1 MPGINGVGFLPLLLF
16 QSLTTNFLNMAHY
29 YRHHAAMNSRPAAAI
44 FDGALFRE
52 PVLWK
57 FMLLVAI
64 TYLVW
69 SEKLTIVLDLSPV
82 SAREQAEAGGHKI
95 RASLMPEIFQ
105 EKKPEKPQ
113 KRRPKSA
120 VLLPA
125 GAQGQIRFA
134 MDPGFATRNNI
145 GNEEVAAAMDKC
157 RDYVARFAPVAVA
170 EMHKYGIPASVIL
183 AQGLLESDAGES
195 RLARSTN
202 NHFGMKCFSKRCKK
216 GHCANFSD
224 DSHKDFFV
232 KYGNVW
238 GSYRAHS
245 QFLKNSRRYAHLFEL
260 EAADYRGWAKGL
272 AKAGYA
278 TDKKYGEKLVAL
290 IQNLELDAYDRN

>member
-1 MPGINGVGFLPLLLF
+1 
-16 QSLTTNFLNMAHY
+16 MAHY

-69 SEKLTIVLDLSPV
+69 SEKLTIVLDLSPA

-113 KRRPKSA
+113 KRRPQSA

-232 KYGNVW
+232 NYGNVW

-260 EAADYRGWAKGL
+260 DAADYRGWAKGL

-290 IQNLELDAYDRN
+290 IQNLELDAYDRK

>member
-1 MPGINGVGFLPLLLF
+1 
-16 QSLTTNFLNMAHY
+16 MAHY
-29 YRHHAAMNSRPAAAI
+29 YRHHATMNSRPAAAT

-57 FMLLVAI
+57 FMLLVAV

-69 SEKLTIVLDLSPV
+69 SEKLTIVLDLSPS
-82 SAREQAEAGGHKI
+82 SAREQVEAGGQKI
-95 RASLMPEIFQ
+95 RASLIPEIFPG
-105 EKKPEKPQ
+105 KDKEKPQ
-113 KRRPKSA
+113 KRRQQTA
-120 VLLPA
+120 VMLPP
-125 GAQGQIRFA
+125 GSQGNIRFA
-134 MDPGFATRNNI
+134 VDPGFAARNDVES
-145 GNEEVAAAMDKC
+145 GEVSDAMEKC

-170 EMHKYGIPASVIL
+170 EMHKFGIPASVIL
-183 AQGLLESDAGES
+183 AQGLLESNAGES
-195 RLARSTN
+195 RLAHGTN

-238 GSYRAHS
+238 SSYRAHS
-245 QFLKNSRRYAHLFEL
+245 QFLKNSRRYAHLFRL
-260 EAADYRGWAKGL
+260 EPDDFRGWARGL

-278 TDKKYGEKLVAL
+278 TDKNYGEKLIAL
-290 IQNLELDAYDRN
+290 IQNLELTAYDRR